1 VQPGTADEQ
10 DLAWAAKVLEQKQQ
24 SEVTAEFLDL
34 QARHTEVLAMH
45 ATAKG
50 QHTEAASAWRKVAD
64 VIEQLAVMGNPLP
77 AKLHRHYRLRA
88 AILMNCA
95 GQQLAAGEYPPAIEA
110 VREALDVLGKIP
122 ADDADHAVDVIRSI
136 EYSIPLA
143 QMQLGLGQRSRAVAT
158 IEKSKLRLSEKAFVD
173 PRLQAVADGLK
184 MRLEQLRAEVTGE
197 PAGLAP

>member
-1 VQPGTADEQ
+1 
-10 DLAWAAKVLEQKQQ
+10 
-24 SEVTAEFLDL
+24 
-34 QARHTEVLAMH
+34 
-45 ATAKG
+45 
-50 QHTEAASAWRKVAD
+50 
-64 VIEQLAVMGNPLP
+64 
-77 AKLHRHYRLRA
+77 
-88 AILMNCA
+88 
-95 GQQLAAGEYPPAIEA
+95 

-158 IEKSKLRLSEKAFVD
+158 IEKTKLRLSEKAFVD